1 MEWWGTM
8 HVSKT
13 APLQSSGMSNVVPP
27 GLARRGLDLPPGIAK
42 KLQNGGELPPG
53 IAQRF
58 PAASAPTSDSGVT
71 GTSTDAP
78 AADGSSSDTS
88 SINLLV

>member
-1 MEWWGTM
+1 M
-8 HVSKT
+8 SY
-13 APLQSSGMSNVVPP
+13 LQDWSVVA
-27 GLARRGLDLPPGIAK
+27 LIMPPGIAK
-42 KLQNGGELPPG
+42 KLEKGGEVPPG

-58 PAASAPTSDSGVT
+58 PAATTPTTDSSAT

-78 AADGSSSDTS
+78 ADGSSSDTS

>member
-1 MEWWGTM
+1 MY
-8 HVSKT
+8 VSKT
-13 APLQSSGMSNVVPP
+13 SPLQRPSSGMSDLVPP

-42 KLQNGGELPPG
+42 KLQNSGEVPPG

-58 PAASAPTSDSGVT
+58 PAATAPTLDSSVT
-71 GTSTDAP
+71 GTSTDVP
-78 AADGSSSDTS
+78 AAEGSSSDTS

>member
-1 MEWWGTM
+1 M
-8 HVSKT
+8 HVFKT
-13 APLQSSGMSNVVPP
+13 APLQSSGMPNVVPS

-42 KLQNGGELPPG
+42 NLQNGGKVPPG

-58 PAASAPTSDSGVT
+58 PAAAAPTADSSVT
-71 GTSTDAP
+71 GTSTDAA

-88 SINLLV
+88 SINLVV

>member
-1 MEWWGTM
+1 M
-8 HVSKT
+8 HISKT

-42 KLQNGGELPPG
+42 KQSGGELPPG

-58 PAASAPTSDSGVT
+58 PAATAPISDSSVT
-71 GTSTDAP
+71 EMSADVP
-78 AADGSSSDTS
+78 AADGSSSE

>member
-1 MEWWGTM
+1 MHISKATSLQLPTSGT
-8 HVSKT
+8 
-13 APLQSSGMSNVVPP
+13 SNVVPP
-27 GLARRGLDLPPGIAK
+27 GLERRGLDLPPGIAK
-42 KLQNGGELPPG
+42 KLEKGGEVPPG

-58 PAASAPTSDSGVT
+58 PAATTPTSDSSAT

-78 AADGSSSDTS
+78 ADGSSSDTS